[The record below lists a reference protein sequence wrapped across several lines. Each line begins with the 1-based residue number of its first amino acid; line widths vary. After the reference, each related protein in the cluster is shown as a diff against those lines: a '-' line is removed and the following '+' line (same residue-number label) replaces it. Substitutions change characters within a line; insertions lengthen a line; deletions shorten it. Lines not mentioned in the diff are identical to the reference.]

1 MNALSL
7 ARTTPSTIAP
17 GPNTRRLGLLV
28 VVALLV
34 VLFSIRHSSF
44 LTLDN
49 AQTTLLNITSI
60 AIAAMGSAMLLIS
73 GHIDLSIGG
82 MYALISMVVA
92 FVAVHAG
99 MTAAVLAGL
108 LVGACLG
115 FTNGALVRLLK
126 ISPLIVTIGLMSVYG
141 GAAYVVSSQSIFGF
155 SDGFLAIGR
164 GSLASVPIPTIVA
177 VVTVILVGFYL
188 TRTVG
193 GMRLYAVGGDKLA
206 AQRSGVRVGRT
217 VLAVYTAN
225 GLLIGLASILTTAQL
240 GSSSPALGANFSF
253 DVLTA
258 VILGG
263 VAFDGGSGRPIGI
276 VIGVL
281 TIGVLNAGLVFEGL
295 QYWWQ
300 EVAKG
305 SILLL
310 ALAADQASTAHRAR
324 KSARG
329 PVPSSSSVAGGQ
341 NTKTTAAASAPLT
354 PDSQAPGEVA
364 FEVKDVC
371 KSYGAMQALEP
382 LSMSLRKG
390 EVVALLGDNGAGKS
404 TLTKIISGAVQPS
417 GGSLVL
423 DGKPVEFTEPADA
436 RRVGIETVY
445 QDLALC
451 PNLNI
456 VHNMALGKEATRRW
470 LGVRIRD
477 DRQATNETAA
487 KLSKLATRSFSPLTQ
502 VDALSGGQ
510 RQAVAIAR
518 AIGDN
523 VRLVCFDEPTAAL
536 GVTQTEN
543 VLRLAQAT
551 ARQGAAVL
559 MVTHDVASVK
569 KICHRV
575 VVLARGQKVH
585 DGPVDALTEHELID
599 LMSGRPRAH
608 N

>member
-1 MNALSL
+1 MS
-7 ARTTPSTIAP
+7 P
-17 GPNTRRLGLLV
+17 GPNTRRLGLLI

-34 VLFSIRHSSF
+34 LLFSVRHSSF
-44 LTLDN
+44 LTFDN

-108 LVGACLG
+108 VMGTVLG
-115 FTNGALVRLLK
+115 LTNGALVRLLK

-141 GAAYVVSSQSIFGF
+141 GAAYIVSSQSIFGF
-155 SDGFLAIGR
+155 GDDFLAVGR

-177 VVTVILVGFYL
+177 VITVIVIGFYL

-217 VLAVYTAN
+217 VLAVYAVN
-225 GLLIGLASILTTAQL
+225 GLLIGLASVLTTAQL
-240 GSSSPALGANFSF
+240 GSASPALGANFSF

-263 VAFDGGSGRPIGI
+263 VAFDGGSGRPVGI

-305 SILLL
+305 AILLL

-329 PVPSSSSVAGGQ
+329 PAPGTPSEENGS
-341 NTKTTAAASAPLT
+341 TETTAASPPLA
-354 PDSQAPGEVA
+354 PDSKATGEIV
-364 FEVKDVC
+364 FEVKDVS

-382 LSMSLRKG
+382 ISMTLRRG
-390 EVVALLGDNGAGKS
+390 EIVALLGDNGAGKS
-404 TLTKIISGAVQPS
+404 TLTKLISGAVKPS
-417 GGSLVL
+417 GGSLL
-423 DGKPVEFTEPADA
+423 LEGDQVEFAEPADA
-436 RRVGIETVY
+436 RRGGIETVY

-456 VHNMALGKEATRRW
+456 VHNMSLGKETTRRW
-470 LGVRIRD
+470 FGIKIRD
-477 DRQATNETAA
+477 DRRATTETES
-487 KLSKLATRSFSPLTQ
+487 KLNKLATRAFSPLTQ

-536 GVTQTEN
+536 GVAQTEN

-551 ARQGAAVL
+551 ARQNTAVL

-575 VVLARGQKVH
+575 VVLARGRKVH
-585 DGPVDALTEHELID
+585 DGPADALTESELLD
-599 LMSGRPRAH
+599 LMSGRSRTH
-608 N
+608 T